1 MADLVIRGALIVDG
15 TGDEPRTAD
24 VAVTDEPPA
33 PSKTRAK
40 DKEREAQPAP
50 AS

>member
-24 VAVTDEPPA
+24 VAVTDGRISAIGEVG
-33 PSKTRAK
+33 
-40 DKEREAQPAP
+40 EAG
-50 AS
+50 